1 MNKGVI
7 SGSSII
13 FKTVDISYSY
23 TNTVKQF
30 SDVYR
35 DRPLGPMKT
44 AIYWLEYV
52 IRHKGAPHMRSPAK
66 ELNFLQRHSVDVI
79 AFLCL
84 IVYIF
89 YVSVKLLFLG
99 FVKLVK
105 TLINRILL
113 KEDATDVA
121 KKVL

>member
-23 TNTVKQF
+23 TKTVKQF

-121 KKVL
+121 EKVL

>member
-13 FKTVDISYSY
+13 FKTVKISYSY

-121 KKVL
+121 KKVH

>member
-1 MNKGVI
+1 
-7 SGSSII
+7 
-13 FKTVDISYSY
+13 
-23 TNTVKQF
+23 
-30 SDVYR
+30 
-35 DRPLGPMKT
+35 
-44 AIYWLEYV
+44 
-52 IRHKGAPHMRSPAK
+52 MRSPAK

-121 KKVL
+121 KKVH

>member
-23 TNTVKQF
+23 TKTVKQF

-121 KKVL
+121 KKVH

>member
-1 MNKGVI
+1 
-7 SGSSII
+7 
-13 FKTVDISYSY
+13 
-23 TNTVKQF
+23 
-30 SDVYR
+30 
-35 DRPLGPMKT
+35 
-44 AIYWLEYV
+44 
-52 IRHKGAPHMRSPAK
+52 MRSPAK

>member
-23 TNTVKQF
+23 TKTVKQF